1 MPDPLKLYL
10 KDIKDIPLL
19 TPEQEVSLARKVR
32 KGDQEARHHMIQANL
47 RLVISIAKR
56 YSHLGLP
63 ISDLIEEGNLGLMRA
78 VAKFNPGK
86 GFRFSTYAAWW
97 IKQYVLRAIANQGKT
112 IRIPVYMVDLISRYR
127 KVTERLSQ
135 RLGRKPSAGE
145 VARSMKCPVRKV
157 QEIEGMLLTPASL
170 DAPLGDEGTSQ
181 FMDLVESTQSASATD
196 TLAEFL
202 KHEQVEDLLSRL
214 TEREREVLNFRYGL
228 QDGVTYTL
236 GETAKRLGVT
246 RERVRQ
252 IQNSA
257 ERKLHTLLVNR
268 ERTVRGWISSIT
280 FATSP
285 DIRSPA

>member
-19 TPEQEVSLARKVR
+19 TAAEEVSLARKVK
-32 KGDQEARHHMIQANL
+32 KGDSEARRKMIQANL

-56 YSHLGLP
+56 YSYLGLP

-112 IRIPVYMVDLISRYR
+112 IRIPVYMVDIISRYR
-127 KVTERLSQ
+127 KVIERLSQ
-135 RLGRKPSAGE
+135 RLGRKPNASE
-145 VARSMKCPVRKV
+145 VAKAMKMPVKKIR
-157 QEIEGMLLTPASL
+157 EIEEMLLQPASL

-181 FMDLVESTQSASATD
+181 FIDLIEQNQGPSSRD
-196 TLAEFL
+196 ELAEFL
-202 KHEQVEDLLSRL
+202 TREQVEDLLSRL
-214 TEREREVLNFRYGL
+214 TDREQQVLKLRYGL

-236 GETAKRLGVT
+236 GETAKQLGIT

-257 ERKLHTLLVNR
+257 EKRLHAFL
-268 ERTVRGWISSIT
+268 
-280 FATSP
+280 ATQEKKIVS
-285 DIRSPA
+285 